1 MFEKQTHSAFC
12 ILEREREREKM
23 LSTEKYEFDP
33 SYRGQTGSSI
43 GISTVG
49 FRSNKY
55 NPNEW
60 HENNYAKYYQLFTDR
75 DASEKQRWQATR
87 TEQETLALQQQTQSL
102 STKKLQQRSVYDSSL
117 FFFLLTCR
125 TISQDRMFFVFFYFK
140 DYTILIF
147 GNLNSIA

>member
-1 MFEKQTHSAFC
+1 VKK
-12 ILEREREREKM
+12 RRREKENVVVRVKKNVFSHRQRM

-43 GISTVG
+43 GVSTVG

-60 HENNYAKYYQLFTDR
+60 HENNYAKYHQAFADR

-87 TEQETLALQQQTQSL
+87 TENETLALSQQTQAL
-102 STKKLQQRSVYDSSL
+102 STKKLQQRFVSTKDFHFFSLIFVSS
-117 FFFLLTCR
+117 
-125 TISQDRMFFVFFYFK
+125 
-140 DYTILIF
+140 DYTISIF
-147 GNLNSIA
+147 GNSN